1 MRNRSNL
8 EKCRIVRLNA
18 TLFPVSEFEASLY
31 KKYHLRPVQVE
42 ASSSEE
48 IIPYVED
55 CDALFAVSVSLPE
68 AVVSSLSRCRVISRL
83 GTGTDKIDVEMATQ
97 MGILVTNVP
106 YFCVEEQA
114 DHTMA
119 MMLAMARKLPQM
131 ARAMAEGA
139 WSHSKRQSRS
149 NQRLSTQTLGLVG
162 FGNSAKAT
170 ARRARGF
177 GMHVIATRRNMNAP
191 RREAD
196 ELGVEMVSLDI
207 LLAESDYVSL
217 HLPLTSDTYHILGQ
231 AELAKM
237 KPGAH
242 LINTSRGALV
252 DEAALVEFLR
262 EGRLSGAGLDTFE
275 GINPFTEDESP
286 PDHPLMELENVVL
299 TPHVG
304 AASVQA
310 AQDVST
316 GGVQNVVSV
325 LSGHMPLAENI
336 VNPSV
341 TPRFALADYDASIF
355 EDGMQQGA

>member
-1 MRNRSNL
+1 M
-8 EKCRIVRLNA
+8 NA
-18 TLFPVSEFEASLY
+18 ALFPVGEIEAALCEE
-31 KKYHLRPVQVE
+31 YHLRPVQVE
-42 ASSSEE
+42 ANSPEE
-48 IIPYVED
+48 IIPYVAD

-68 AVVSSLSRCRVISRL
+68 AVVSNLSRCRVISRL
-83 GTGTDKIDVEMATQ
+83 GTGTDKIDVAMAAR

-119 MMLAMARKLPQM
+119 LLLALARQLPRM

-139 WSHSKRQSRS
+139 WSRSKRQARS
-149 NQRLSTQTLGLVG
+149 NQRLSTQTLGLIG

-177 GMHVIATRRNMNAP
+177 GMRVIATRRNMKAP

-196 ELGVEMVSLDI
+196 ELGVEMLSLNT

-217 HLPLTSDTYHILGQ
+217 HVPLDSDTYHML
-231 AELAKM
+231 AEAQLRKM
-237 KPGAH
+237 KPGAY

-252 DEAALVEFLR
+252 DEMALVKSLR

-286 PDHPLMELENVVL
+286 PDHPLMELDNVVL

-310 AQDVST
+310 AQDVSR

-341 TPRFALADYDASIF
+341 TPRFPLAEYDASLF
-355 EDGMQQGA
+355 EDGTHQDA